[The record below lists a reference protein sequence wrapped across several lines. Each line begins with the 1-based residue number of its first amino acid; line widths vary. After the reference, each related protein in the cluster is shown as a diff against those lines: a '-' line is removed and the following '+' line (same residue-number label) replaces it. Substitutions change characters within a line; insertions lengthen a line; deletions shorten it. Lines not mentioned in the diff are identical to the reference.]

1 MAPEPSSAPGRHGK
15 GGGHVDTPGH
25 DLLRVGIAKGVPS
38 NVVPEAHLLERIVI
52 PDDSWAKEVV
62 AMAIAMLPEK
72 HVTLVFVPHP

>member
-1 MAPEPSSAPGRHGK
+1 M
-15 GGGHVDTPGH
+15 
-25 DLLRVGIAKGVPS
+25 
-38 NVVPEAHLLERIVI
+38 VPEAHLLERIVI